1 MKVLTAEVLGMCFG
15 VRDALKI
22 LADVERP
29 GEVTIHGELV
39 HNEQVLEQLHARGFR
54 MAREEARRPLPL
66 TPQVMITAHGVSD
79 VERQRLRDAGKEL
92 IDTTCPLVTRVHKAA
107 QALQEEGYHVVVIG
121 KRGHVEVRGVVEDLH
136 SYDVAGTAEE
146 VRRYPHD
153 RIGVVCQTTAT
164 ARNVARVRQAIN
176 RLNPHAE
183 VRFVDTVCHPTKAH
197 QAAVEKLAGEV
208 EAMVVVGGRNSN
220 NTRELVQYCR
230 DRGLPT
236 WHVQAAADLNPE
248 ELVGFNVVGLT
259 AGTSTLDGTID
270 EVKQALEQMHEEVLN
285 HGLHG

>member
-29 GEVTIHGELV
+29 DDVTIHGELV
-39 HNEQVLEQLHARGFR
+39 HNEQVLEHLHARGFR
-54 MAREEARRPLPL
+54 MAREEGRRPLPL

-79 VERQRLRDAGKEL
+79 VERRRLWEAGKEL

-107 QALQEEGYHVVVIG
+107 QALEEEGYHVLVIG
-121 KRGHVEVRGVVEDLH
+121 KRGHVEVQGVVEDLH
-136 SYDVAGTAEE
+136 SYDVVSCADE
-146 VRRYPHD
+146 VGRYPHH
-153 RIGVVCQTTAT
+153 RLGVVCQTTAT
-164 ARNVARVRQAIN
+164 ARNVAQVREAIA

-220 NTRELVQYCR
+220 NTRELVKYCR

-236 WHVQAAADLNPE
+236 WHVQAAADLDVDE
-248 ELVGFNVVGLT
+248 FTGFQVVGLT
-259 AGTSTLDGTID
+259 AGTSTLDSTIE
-270 EVKQALEQMHEEVLN
+270 EVKRVLEQVPETISAL
-285 HGLHG
+285 

>member
-29 GEVTIHGELV
+29 GDVTIHGELV
-39 HNEQVLEQLHARGFR
+39 HNEQVLEQLHDRGFR

-79 VERQRLRDAGKEL
+79 IERRRLQEAGKEL

-107 QALQEEGYHVVVIG
+107 QALQEEGYHVLVIG
-121 KRGHVEVRGVVEDLH
+121 KHGHVEVQGIVEDLH
-136 SYDVAGTAEE
+136 SYDVVGCVDE
-146 VRRYPHD
+146 VRRYPHA
-153 RIGVVCQTTAT
+153 RLGVVCQTTAT
-164 ARNVARVRQAIN
+164 ARSVAQVREAIT

-183 VRFVDTVCHPTKAH
+183 VRFVDTVCHPTKSH
-197 QAAVEKLAGEV
+197 QAAVEKLADAV
-208 EAMVVVGGRNSN
+208 EAMVVVGGRSSN
-220 NTRELVQYCR
+220 NTRELVKYCR

-236 WHVQAAADLNPE
+236 WHVQAATDLDPE
-248 ELVGFNVVGLT
+248 ELAGFQVVGLT
-259 AGTSTLDGTID
+259 AGTSTLDSTIE
-270 EVKQALEQMHEEVLN
+270 EVKRVLERVHEAIPAL
-285 HGLHG
+285 